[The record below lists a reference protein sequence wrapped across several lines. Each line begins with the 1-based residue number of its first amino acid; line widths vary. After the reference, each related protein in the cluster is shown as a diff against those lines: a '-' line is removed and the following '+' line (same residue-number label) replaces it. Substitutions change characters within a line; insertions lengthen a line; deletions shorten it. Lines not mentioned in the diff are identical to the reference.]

1 MKFNASFRNARLVG
15 LFYFFQYLPMLGEA
29 VFLSLGKNQF
39 IVGQDLKNTAA
50 GFDQF
55 WLHPQ
60 FFLDGLCQTGSLGIV
75 VSLVA
80 VFDRNALSHNPSLS

>member
-1 MKFNASFRNARLVG
+1 
-15 LFYFFQYLPMLGEA
+15 MLGEA

-39 IVGQDLKNTAA
+39 IVGQDFKNTAA

-55 WLHPQ
+55 WLHPK
-60 FFLDGLCQTGSLGIV
+60 FSLNGLCQTGSFGIV

-80 VFDRNALSHNPSLS
+80 VFDRDALSHNPSLS